1 MNLDGNINGA
11 PSIPRALVRRV
22 HVDLI
27 ISMRGF
33 LTMARCLNGSSGPN
47 IIDSNERQANARLDE
62 RPGCCWRVSSADK
75 GSGGYCEWDWGWKWK
90 VKLRLVL

>member
-1 MNLDGNINGA
+1 MDGRTIIGLKGTTSSESGWNINGA
-11 PSIPRALVRRV
+11 PSIARALVRV

-47 IIDSNERQANARLDE
+47 IIDSNERQANARMDG
-62 RPGCCWRVSSADK
+62 RPDIWRVSSVDK
-75 GSGGYCEWDWGWKWK
+75 GTAGS
-90 VKLRLVL
+90 